1 MKVDIYPE
9 TFLHVLFNCE
19 ILKCLGKSAFSEVE
33 NRNVRDFIMERK
45 GQIKFFNSL
54 HSYSQY
60 VRLKFAQR
68 LYNSQSPHYQHRD
81 LFMIKSIHTVRRIL
95 KIY

>member
-60 VRLKFAQR
+60 VRLNLPR
-68 LYNSQSPHYQHRD
+68 DYIIHRA
-81 LFMIKSIHTVRRIL
+81 LTTNIETCL
-95 KIY
+95 